1 MYLTNLTKFMQA
13 SREKYSNVAIMF
25 ILTSFIYI
33 GIDICGIYFL
43 NKLTN
48 NVFYNNGF
56 DMFAL
61 ISSNQEH
68 RDDGLKDIAPHFAH
82 VNICLQAIDEYVLNT
97 FSMKWPLLWEF
108 CLLIIDIL
116 PN

>member
-1 MYLTNLTKFMQA
+1 MQA

-33 GIDICGIYFL
+33 GIDIFGIYFL

-56 DMFAL
+56 D
-61 ISSNQEH
+61 
-68 RDDGLKDIAPHFAH
+68 
-82 VNICLQAIDEYVLNT
+82 NT
-97 FSMKWPLLWEF
+97 WILVMTIFKLFSKTAYTGQ
-108 CLLIIDIL
+108 
-116 PN
+116 